1 MHTLGRTRCIITQG
15 ASHMIAQPVASHLQ
29 LCLFSLPLS
38 AAAVLLADFT
48 AVRAGTALRGF
59 DNVACLVRAHT
70 LCIHGARTVP
80 MVC

>member
-1 MHTLGRTRCIITQG
+1 MHAFGRHTVQG

-38 AAAVLLADFT
+38 AAAVLLTDFT

-59 DNVACLVRAHT
+59 DNVACLVRARMMYSVH
-70 LCIHGARTVP
+70 TVP
-80 MVC
+80 VVC